1 MSINPPILF
10 GVDPDEI
17 WHFVP
22 KAARD
27 AKLDKPPI
35 FHLRAP
41 SLAATIKRE
50 ELISERRAAA
60 LALDPT
66 VLDEIGEV
74 TGGRFE
80 LAPLPEGA
88 NDEDAK
94 AYIEKAKAYL
104 ALNERWIKA
113 WKAVGPAFQE
123 REEESDIR
131 ILSES
136 VATWENLPTASGRLI
151 EFASVKDRLGFVLR
165 GSLRE
170 EVIVA
175 AVAGTFVTKGDAEGL
190 QSSPASQ
197 AA

>member
-1 MSINPPILF
+1 MSIQPPILF

-17 WHFVP
+17 WRFVP

-27 AKLDKPPI
+27 AKLEKPPV

-41 SLAATIKRE
+41 SLAATVKRD
-50 ELISERRAAA
+50 ELIAEKRAAA
-60 LALDPT
+60 LLLDPT
-66 VLDEIGEV
+66 VLDEIGEL

-80 LAPLPEGA
+80 LAPLAEDA
-88 NDEDAK
+88 DDEQAK
-94 AYIEKAKAYL
+94 AYIETAKAYL
-104 ALNERWIKA
+104 AANARWIKA
-113 WKAVGPAFQE
+113 WNGVAAAFQE
-123 REEESDIR
+123 REEESDAR

-136 VATWENLPTASGRLI
+136 VATWENLPTASGKLI
-151 EFASVKDRLGFVLR
+151 DFESVKGRLGFVLR

-170 EVIVA
+170 EVISA
-175 AVAGTFVTKGDAEGL
+175 AVAGTFVAKVDAEGL